1 MSLPQAEN
9 HESNIFVRRV
19 HRLKFFE
26 GVDGLGVLLV
36 QVVGVGDFE
45 LRIGE
50 LRAERIFGL
59 ELRQNIDGTQ
69 VALFGEVLRAL
80 VI

>member
-9 HESNIFVRRV
+9 HKSNIFVRRV

-26 GVDGLGVLLV
+26 GVNGLRVLLV

-45 LRIGE
+45 FRIGK
-50 LRAERIFGL
+50 LRAKTDIRS
-59 ELRQNIDGTQ
+59 
-69 VALFGEVLRAL
+69 
-80 VI
+80 